1 MSGGAVTDRNMKG
14 DKHMTT
20 TIFYPLLPTPFQVT
34 KMNHARLQV
43 HWSLPTVARCCGRI
57 AGCAFSVLLAA
68 CAAGPD
74 FHAPAAPAATSYTPE
89 PLTATTAAA
98 GIAGGEAQH
107 FVRGMD
113 IPAQWWTLFAS
124 APLNAVIARALQ
136 ANPDLQS
143 AQAAL
148 RAAQENVLAQQ
159 GAYYPAVNAGLA
171 PSRQRSDP
179 TLPPYTLRTAQVS
192 VSYTFDAFGGNR
204 RQVENLQAL
213 AEAQGYQLQA
223 AYLSLTANV
232 VAAVVQE
239 ASLRDQITAANDIIR
254 LQQELLTLLQRQYGL
269 GDVAQADLLAQRT
282 ALAQSQASL
291 PPLQKALSQ
300 QRNLLAALTGNLPAD
315 GVTETFDLSAL
326 QLPQQLP
333 LSLPSQLVE
342 QRPDIRYASAQLHA
356 ASAAVGVA
364 TANMLPQITL
374 SASAGSAAAGFGS
387 LFAPG
392 TGIWGVV
399 GGLTQPLFAGGT
411 LLHRKRAAEALLDQ
425 AAAQYRSTVITAF
438 QNVADS
444 LRALQYDAEV
454 LRTQL
459 QAERSAAASLAVA
472 RRAVA
477 LGAVTPQTLLNAE
490 QSYQLTR
497 IALVQAQAS
506 RYADTAALFQA
517 MGGGWWKAAGS
528 RQQAAGTVRE

>member
-1 MSGGAVTDRNMKG
+1 
-14 DKHMTT
+14 
-20 TIFYPLLPTPFQVT
+20 
-34 KMNHARLQV
+34 
-43 HWSLPTVARCCGRI
+43 
-57 AGCAFSVLLAA
+57 
-68 CAAGPD
+68 
-74 FHAPAAPAATSYTPE
+74 
-89 PLTATTAAA
+89 
-98 GIAGGEAQH
+98 
-107 FVRGMD
+107 MD

-124 APLNAVIARALQ
+124 APPNAVIARALQ

-364 TANMLPQITL
+364 TANMLPQ
-374 SASAGSAAAGFGS
+374 SPRAPVPAARRRGSAACLHPARVS
-387 LFAPG
+387 
-392 TGIWGVV
+392 GVW
-399 GGLTQPLFAGGT
+399 
-411 LLHRKRAAEALLDQ
+411 
-425 AAAQYRSTVITAF
+425 
-438 QNVADS
+438 
-444 LRALQYDAEV
+444 
-454 LRTQL
+454 
-459 QAERSAAASLAVA
+459 SAV
-472 RRAVA
+472 
-477 LGAVTPQTLLNAE
+477 
-490 QSYQLTR
+490 
-497 IALVQAQAS
+497 
-506 RYADTAALFQA
+506 
-517 MGGGWWKAAGS
+517 
-528 RQQAAGTVRE
+528 